1 MPDIAVGFGAADSA
15 MSIAR
20 TNRNM
25 KLRDTWRRLAILPSC
40 GARAILRVP
49 ARGPAADRTVIL
61 LTRARGGERAAFDEL
76 VHAWYPHCRRYAAT
90 LVHESSAD
98 DVVIEAFTDVWHAL
112 EVIRTPRQLQLCL
125 AGAIARHAEDVA
137 APAGVSVGPVE
148 A

>member
-1 MPDIAVGFGAADSA
+1 MPDMAVGFGAVGSPTIIDR
-15 MSIAR
+15 I
-20 TNRNM
+20 TRNM
-25 KLRDTWRRLAILPSC
+25 KLRESWRRLAILPSC
-40 GARAILRVP
+40 GARAILRRP

-76 VHAWYPHCRRYAAT
+76 VQAWYPYCRRYAAT

-98 DVVIEAFTDVWHAL
+98 DVVLEAFADVWHAL

-125 AGAIARHAEDVA
+125 AGAIAHHAEDVA
-137 APAGVSVGPVE
+137 AARASFRPVG